1 MTANRRRTLWWTGC
15 VAAGA
20 AIAALTAPPAE
31 ADSSSFLD
39 AIHDLGWYNRATGDV
54 GLLDQGYAVC
64 RALDNGYNG
73 QQVATVIYR
82 STDLSVSL
90 DDAATFVILAVENL
104 CPQFDHRGE
113 STA

>member
-1 MTANRRRTLWWTGC
+1 MTRRRKIAWW
-15 VAAGA
+15 AACTAVGA
-20 AIAALTAPPAE
+20 TIAALTAPDAR

-39 AIHDLGWYNRATGDV
+39 AIHDLGWYNKVSGDV

-82 STDLSVSL
+82 NTGLDVSL
-90 DDAATFVILAVENL
+90 NDAAEFVILAVENL

-113 STA
+113 TVA